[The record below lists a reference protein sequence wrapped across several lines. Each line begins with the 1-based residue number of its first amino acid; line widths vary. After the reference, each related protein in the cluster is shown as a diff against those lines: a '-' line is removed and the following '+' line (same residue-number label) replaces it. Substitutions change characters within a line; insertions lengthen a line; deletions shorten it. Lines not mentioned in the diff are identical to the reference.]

1 MVGVENPCFR
11 PLYIN
16 MNNKTHFNND
26 IIYNSVY
33 LCVHYI
39 YVYLCVHGPSVVCQ
53 GKLPSFLD
61 LAGQTLQSFVQS
73 VEEDSTPGPLDQ
85 TSTEHQFVL
94 ALAGVITSE
103 SSIMTL
109 TLGYSPVS
117 PV

>member
-1 MVGVENPCFR
+1 M
-11 PLYIN
+11 LYILY
-16 MNNKTHFNND
+16 NNV
-26 IIYNSVY
+26 SM
-33 LCVHYI
+33 L
-39 YVYLCVHGPSVVCQ
+39 CQ

-103 SSIMTL
+103 SSMMTQIL
-109 TLGYSPVS
+109 TLDLKTRPPMRTPLDPGGPGL
-117 PV
+117 PNPITQHT